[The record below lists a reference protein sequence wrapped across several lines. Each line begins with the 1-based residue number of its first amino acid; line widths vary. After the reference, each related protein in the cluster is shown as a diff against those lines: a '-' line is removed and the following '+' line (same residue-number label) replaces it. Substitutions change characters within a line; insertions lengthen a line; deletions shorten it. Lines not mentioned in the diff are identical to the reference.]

1 MTRSFAHLGLAPLHL
16 FIGEAV
22 LCLFIFLRPAES
34 LARLF
39 DISASPAWLQGF
51 SIAYIA
57 AVCYGVF
64 EVGRGI
70 LLAHDPLAIVETFA
84 FHIYPLYLFAG
95 LWIGGMDPGRL
106 RRVVR
111 WLAWVNGI
119 YGILFIAVLN
129 HVFILMPGTRDTPLF
144 SQPNGSAVIVLALL
158 CFEPDLSK
166 VLHLLV
172 LNCFV
177 ALGMEVRAE
186 LLALVVGLAV
196 WSVLARKIVHLTVGA
211 SAFVM
216 VFAAALA
223 TDIRIPAPASRG
235 GEISARFIAGRVLST
250 IDVDLA
256 SKYAPTARNYEG
268 TYKWRERWWKAI
280 WNEVHGSTTTALLG
294 EGEGYPLSSLVGYIN
309 DPNVRTPHDVFFYCL
324 GYEGWL
330 GVGLFAAMQAAL
342 AQGFWRVY
350 RVTGQPY
357 GIIFWSMTLAA
368 ALFSNYFETPFGA
381 IPFYLLSGLI
391 LAPVQSWSIAYE
403 DLAGSQL
410 LSTARG

>member
-16 FIGEAV
+16 FVGEVV
-22 LCLFIFLRPAES
+22 LGLFLFLRPQES
-34 LARLF
+34 LSRLF
-39 DISASPAWLQGF
+39 DVGRLPDWLQGF

-57 AVCYGVF
+57 AFGYGVF

-70 LLAHDPLAIVETFA
+70 LLAHEPLAIVETFA

-95 LWIGGMDPGRL
+95 LWIGRQDPGLLQRL
-106 RRVVR
+106 VR
-111 WLAWVNGI
+111 KLAWVNGI

-144 SQPNGSAVIVLALL
+144 SQPNGSALIVLALL
-158 CFEPDLSK
+158 CFEPDLMR
-166 VLHLLV
+166 VAHLLV
-172 LNCFV
+172 LNTFV

-196 WSVLARKIVHLTVGA
+196 WGVLTRKIGHLAVGA
-211 SAFVM
+211 ATFVTI
-216 VFAAALA
+216 FAVALA
-223 TDIRIPAPASRG
+223 TDVRIPAPASRG

-256 SKYAPTARNYEG
+256 SKYAPQARNYEG
-268 TYKWRERWWKAI
+268 TYEWRARWWKAI
-280 WNEVHGSTTTALLG
+280 WQDVHEHTATAVLG
-294 EGEGYPLSSLVGYIN
+294 EGEGYPLSALVGYIN
-309 DPNVRTPHDVFFYCL
+309 DPNVRTPHDVFFFCL

-342 AQGFWRVY
+342 AAGFWRVC
-350 RVTGQPY
+350 RTTGQPF
-357 GIIFWSMTLAA
+357 GIVLWTMTLAA
-368 ALFSNYFETPFGA
+368 AMFSNSFETPFGA
-381 IPFYLLSGLI
+381 IPFYLLAGLA
-391 LAPVQSWSIAYE
+391 LAPVQTWSRTYE
-403 DLAGSQL
+403 DLIGAQL